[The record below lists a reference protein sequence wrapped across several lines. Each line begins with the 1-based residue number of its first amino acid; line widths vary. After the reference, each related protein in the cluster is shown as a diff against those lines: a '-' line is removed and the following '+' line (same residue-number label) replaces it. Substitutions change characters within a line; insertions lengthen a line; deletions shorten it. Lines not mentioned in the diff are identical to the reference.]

1 MIANGVS
8 ESPIDYTITYSD
20 GLSFIVPSEACVA
33 DTCSHVYTSASTP
46 EKEEYAISVA
56 ARNTVGV
63 GVPATSNLIGVFTTV
78 YIYGYL
84 EPIRTNIYL
93 YNYVQ
98 VHFPWINGL
107 CHFGGWSFQF
117 NNSANI
123 D

>member
-8 ESPIDYTITYSD
+8 ESPIDYMITYSD

-33 DTCSHVYTSASTP
+33 DTCSHVYTLASTP
-46 EKEEYAISVA
+46 EKDEYTISVA

-63 GVPATSNLIGVFTTV
+63 GVPATSNLIGMFTTV
-78 YIYGYL
+78 YL

-98 VHFPWINGL
+98 VHFPWIDGL
-107 CHFGGWSFQF
+107 CH
-117 NNSANI
+117 NI
-123 D
+123 MFIKYFYLLYITYYVIV